1 MLQVKLE
8 QGLEMLKIFKE
19 HVTKTSILDDF
30 SFYENRQK
38 LMQEKRA
45 KQQLLQGQAS
55 ICSYFSVLW
64 FCMAE
69 MIVSDALFLRNV
81 QGGDVSQ
88 EKDKDATNGKPGAQ
102 KHALSKEGIPA
113 EAAANASKPVA
124 ESGISNGN

>member
-30 SFYENRQK
+30 GFYENRQK

-45 KQQLLQGQAS
+45 KQQLLQGQ
-55 ICSYFSVLW
+55 
-64 FCMAE
+64 
-69 MIVSDALFLRNV
+69 
-81 QGGDVSQ
+81 GGDVSQ
-88 EKDKDATNGKPGAQ
+88 EKDKDATNGKPGATQ
-102 KHALSKEGIPA
+102 KQALSKEGTPA
-113 EAAANASKPVA
+113 EAEANASKPVA